1 MDLVHQRI
9 VFYSV
14 GIVTVICIRRKVT
27 HLVVESVKEENTE
40 EEDTEEIDEDSWLKG
55 GIVNIHLV

>member
-1 MDLVHQRI
+1 VDLVHQRT

-14 GIVTVICIRRKVT
+14 GIAIVVCIGKRAT
-27 HLVVESVKEENTE
+27 DLVVENVKEENTE
-40 EEDTEEIDEDSWLKG
+40 QDDIDETEEDSWLKG